1 MAAVAMMT
9 VAIATVMLLLVCL
22 QATLKT

>member
-9 VAIATVMLLLVCL
+9 VAIATVMLL
-22 QATLKT
+22 